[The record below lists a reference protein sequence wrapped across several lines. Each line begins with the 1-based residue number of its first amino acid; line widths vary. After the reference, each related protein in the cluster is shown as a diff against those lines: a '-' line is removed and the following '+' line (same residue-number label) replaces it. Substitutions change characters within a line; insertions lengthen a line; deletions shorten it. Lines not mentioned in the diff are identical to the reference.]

1 MTPQRLELSGFTCF
15 KALTVVDFSNL
26 ELFAISGPTGSGKS
40 TLLDALTYALYGQT
54 ARLGSKGLDV
64 LLSPGINQ
72 MYVTLAFST
81 AQGSYRVTRTA
92 DKKPSG
98 KVDRNTRIEVLQP
111 DASYK
116 QLPES
121 EKLKEADAKLAA
133 IVGLDY
139 DGFTRSVLLP
149 QGAFDEFLK
158 GDSSKRRNL
167 LINLLGLDKVEAM
180 QKEAGRLAR
189 EADIKQKNIS
199 ERLEQDFFGA
209 TPEKRTDLEEQ
220 LKVCQ
225 TELKKLL
232 KRQTDLS
239 QELKSLEATKE
250 LLEEQQ
256 KLEETLERLGQQAEQ
271 IKLNKVKLELARKA
285 QLIAPQLDQ
294 AERLELRLKSS
305 QDQLNE
311 LKLSSEKQKQQKQSS
326 QEQLVKQIEEVEK
339 QLPLLNRKLLE
350 LAAVAPLMSQ
360 LKAKGGHLGLAS
372 GKQTLDYS
380 DEAWHE
386 LQTNLAQL
394 PLLKQNEANL
404 DKQSQDVK
412 QSQEALKTL
421 QASIKKYEEETKHL
435 IQQGKEAR
443 AQLEEYTKAYQEAEI
458 ANRAL
463 VLREHLHEG
472 DACPVCEQIINQLPV
487 SKEISLSELKNSQDQ
502 AQENLDK
509 TIEQYKTSQNRLNL
523 EQDRY
528 KDKQEALT
536 VQELILKELSQLVEQ
551 QREAL
556 KVASCQEA
564 IKSLEVQKQALLA
577 ALAQSIKDKTDGQ
590 DPNQAEQ
597 RYQSQKETLERALKQ
612 AEKAVQEANQA
623 LQASE
628 LKAEHLEKQ
637 VIDSQGDLKEI
648 LSLVEASLKNA
659 NFTTKE
665 QAKEAL
671 LSEQNIKTLELEQTN
686 FASQKEAAERRHVE
700 LQAKLS
706 GTSFSKTQY
715 ETVKQEEQENKQQSA
730 EKQTMQGRLENEL
743 KTMNEQLERAKVLQK
758 ERAEQQKTFDTYRQ
772 LSLDLRGNEFQEFL
786 LSQVQAKLAL
796 RASHILRDV
805 TDGRYNLR
813 LVEGD
818 YQVIDAWNTDD
829 IRNVKT
835 LSGGETFITSL
846 ALALALSDT
855 IAGNHALGALF
866 LDEGFGTLDAITLD
880 SVAQVL
886 ENLTKEGRM
895 VGIITHVTALTERLP
910 ARLSVTKGIEG
921 SSLSWDIA

>member
-15 KALTVVDFSNL
+15 KTLTVVDFSNL

-64 LLSPGINQ
+64 LLSPGVSQ
-72 MYVTLAFST
+72 MYVSLAFST

-98 KVDRNTRIEVLQP
+98 KVDRNTRIEILQP

-116 QLPES
+116 QLSES

-189 EADIKQKNIS
+189 EADLKQKNIS
-199 ERLEQDFFGA
+199 ERLEQDFYGA

-232 KRQTDLS
+232 KRQTDLN

-256 KLEETLERLGQQAEQ
+256 KLEQTLERLGQQSEQ
-271 IKLNKVKLELARKA
+271 IKLNKVKLEHARKA

-305 QDQLNE
+305 QEQLNE
-311 LKLSSEKQKQQKQSS
+311 LKLNLEKQKMQKQMV
-326 QEQLVKQIEEVEK
+326 QEELEKQTEEANK
-339 QLPLLNRKLLE
+339 QLPLLNKKILE

-372 GKQTLDYS
+372 NSKTLEYS
-380 DEAWHE
+380 EEAWSD
-386 LQTNLAQL
+386 LQAKRSQL

-404 DKQSQDVK
+404 NKQTEELKQSQAV
-412 QSQEALKTL
+412 LKKLET
-421 QASIKKYEEETKHL
+421 SIKKYNEETNNL
-435 IQQGKEAR
+435 IQQGKETR
-443 AQLEEYTKAYQEAEI
+443 AQLEEHKKAYQDAEM
-458 ANRAL
+458 ANRA
-463 VLREHLHEG
+463 VALRAHLHEG
-472 DACPVCEQIINQLPV
+472 DACPVCEQIINELPTSNEVALSQL
-487 SKEISLSELKNSQDQ
+487 KTNQDQ
-502 AQENLDK
+502 TQEKLDK
-509 TIEQYKTSQNRLNL
+509 TIELYKASQNKLEL

-528 KDKQEALT
+528 KDKQEALAL
-536 VQELILKELSQLVEQ
+536 QEQNSKALSQLVEQ
-551 QREAL
+551 QRKDL
-556 KVASCQEA
+556 NVTSYQEA
-564 IKSLEVQKQALLA
+564 NESLDLQKQALLA

-597 RYQSQKETLERALKQ
+597 RYQKEKETLERALKQ
-612 AEKAVQEANQA
+612 VEKAVQEASQA

-628 LKAEHLEKQ
+628 SKADHLEKQ
-637 VIDSQGDLKEI
+637 GVDNQADLKEI

-659 NFTTKE
+659 NFTSKE

-671 LSEQNIKTLELEQTN
+671 LSEQTIKTLELEQTH
-686 FASQKEAAERRHVE
+686 FASQKEASERRHVE

-706 GTSFSKTQY
+706 GSSFSQEQY
-715 ETVKQEEQENKQQSA
+715 ETLKQEEKDNKHQSA

-743 KTMNEQLERAKVLQK
+743 KTMSEQLERAKVLQK
-758 ERAEQQKTFDTYRQ
+758 ERAEHQKIFDTYRQ

-786 LSQVQAKLAL
+786 LSQVQAKLAV

-813 LVEGD
+813 LVDGD

-895 VGIITHVTALTERLP
+895 VGVITHVTALTERLP
-910 ARLSVTKGIEG
+910 ARLSVSKGIEG
-921 SSLSWDIA
+921 SSLSWDIV